1 MAPRTSKGKGPAKAT
16 LTAAAAAAASSAAT
30 SAVAPSS
37 SSRFTG
43 EFYDLYNDLLVAK
56 NELLVS
62 DAGIERRRTIAQL
75 GTCLVRLPF
84 ISFNSLLTLSLEQI
98 CAVPGS
104 HDRALLLWMEYHS
117 D

>member
-1 MAPRTSKGKGPAKAT
+1 MAPRTSKGKAPAKAT
-16 LTAAAAAAASSAAT
+16 LTAAAAASSA
-30 SAVAPSS
+30 VVPSS

-75 GTCLVRLPF
+75 GACLVRLPF
-84 ISFNSLLTLSLEQI
+84 ISFNSLLTSSLGQI

-104 HDRALLLWMEYHS
+104 HDRTLLLWMEYYS

>member
-16 LTAAAAAAASSAAT
+16 LTAAAAAAAS

-75 GTCLVRLPF
+75 GTCLVRLLF